1 MTKYTENLLL
11 GLLLALGL
19 NHFVLGM
26 AWLPSYQHSGP
37 VLLGF
42 GLYLLALV
50 FSIYGQPVLRLTAI
64 QAYLNLAISLAV
76 PLLVLSELPIA
87 SAMQNGSYQTWF
99 IAGIGLILAITTGRG
114 WPYIGVI
121 GTASLWVIVVVW
133 GGPAVITTSGLIG
146 ATLLVAVAWGLGRGL
161 RSTGEAAATYHL
173 ESAELTA
180 RATRSIAARTARQ
193 QMLQSTML
201 TGMPMLELIR
211 DAAGKLSDVGRSEAI
226 LLEHRL
232 RDEIQGHN
240 LLNDGVRLATRDAR
254 KRGVEVSFNDE
265 GGLDHIDLQDR
276 VGIHQSII
284 QAINGTQSGKI
295 LISAPRAQ
303 NYSVSIIA
311 TRPEA
316 AAPDLWLRLP

>member
-1 MTKYTENLLL
+1 MTKYIENLLL

-42 GLYLLALV
+42 GLYLLALI
-50 FSIYGQPVLRLTAI
+50 FSIYGQPVLKLTAI
-64 QAYLNLAISLAV
+64 QAYLNLAISIIV
-76 PLLVLSELPIA
+76 PILVLSELPIA
-87 SAMQNGSYQTWF
+87 SAMENGSYQTWF

-114 WPYIGVI
+114 WPYIGVA
-121 GTASLWVIVVVW
+121 GTALLWVTVVVW

-161 RSTGEAAATYHL
+161 RSTGEAAATYHSEAADL
-173 ESAELTA
+173 RA
-180 RATRSIAARTARQ
+180 RATRSIATRTARQ

-201 TGMPMLELIR
+201 AGLPMLEFIR
-211 DAAGKLSDVGRSEAI
+211 DTQGKLSDAGRAEAI
-226 LLEHRL
+226 LLEYRL

-254 KRGVEVSFNDE
+254 KRGIDVSFNDE
-265 GGLDHIDLQDR
+265 GGLDHVEPEERI
-276 VGIHQSII
+276 GIHQSIV
-284 QAINGTQSGKI
+284 QAINATQSGKI
-295 LISAPRAQ
+295 LISAPKGE

-311 TRPEA
+311 TRPDA